1 MCTYIHHERARNH
14 METRAYILP
23 AAQGKLAVCDGLQV
37 LLPMLSPFQAVACI
51 FCLDRQDQNGFP
63 ATPSNRHC
71 VNTLHSFLN
80 IFMNLVFALQLLLFS
95 WSSKATVLTT
105 SQVGLK
111 YSIRF
116 HNIKEFLTT
125 LWNGG
130 SRNEAKFC
138 TCHEKESCKNCG
150 GHVLGFLPV

>member
-1 MCTYIHHERARNH
+1 

-37 LLPMLSPFQAVACI
+37 LLLPMLSPFQTVACI

-80 IFMNLVFALQLLLFS
+80 IFMNLVFAFAASTGFLVVKSDCAHDLSS
-95 WSSKATVLTT
+95 WSQILHP
-105 SQVGLK
+105 
-111 YSIRF
+111 F
-116 HNIKEFLTT
+116 HNIKAFLTT